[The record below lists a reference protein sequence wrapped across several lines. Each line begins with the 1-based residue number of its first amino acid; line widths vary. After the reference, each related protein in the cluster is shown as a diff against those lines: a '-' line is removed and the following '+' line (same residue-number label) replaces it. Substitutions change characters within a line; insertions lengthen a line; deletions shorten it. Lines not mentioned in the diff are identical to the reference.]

1 MINKSL
7 IMSNLNHCPISWHFC
22 NQSSVNKMEKI
33 QERALRFICD
43 DYESP
48 LQDLLQKNGVVQ
60 MHISR
65 KKLMAREVYKIVQN
79 IAPAYLHDLISLKP
93 STYDFRYE
101 K

>member
-1 MINKSL
+1 
-7 IMSNLNHCPISWHFC
+7 MSNILAFL
-22 NQSSVNKMEKI
+22 QSVKCKQDGEDPGEGSK
-33 QERALRFICD
+33 FICD
-43 DYESP
+43 DFESP
-48 LQDLLQKNGVVQ
+48 LQDLLQKNGVVPL
-60 MHISR
+60 HISR